1 MTNLFKKAESIK
13 EYCTNIRH
21 MIHQNP
27 EVSFKEFETTELIKK
42 ELKDMDIDVLPLDI
56 ATGVVAEIKGTK
68 KGPEAVTALRADIDA
83 LQMEDL
89 SGKPYA
95 SKNPGVAHACGH
107 DGHTAILLGAAK
119 LLNEVKDQFSGVVK
133 LVFQPAEEGL
143 YGSRVIIDSGA
154 LKNPDADAII
164 CLHGWPYFK
173 VGEIGAWPGPYM
185 ASADKFLIKII
196 GQSGH
201 GARPYKAVNP
211 IMAAASAI
219 NAIPNIVSNE
229 IVTAKQAVV
238 TVCTIHAGMAFNVI
252 PDSVEF
258 GGTVR
263 CLDPEVRDE
272 LEAKIRRVAD
282 GAAQMFG
289 CRAEIDYQR
298 GVPPLM
304 NDPGLAEQVIKAGAD
319 ALGNESIRE
328 LDGPVMGSEDFSY
341 YIDAVG
347 KGVFYRLGIG
357 TGEDIEPIAL
367 HNSKFDFNDDAIPY
381 GVATMVQLILNRH
394 S

>member
-42 ELKDMDIDVLPLDI
+42 ELKDMGIDVLPLDI

-107 DGHTAILLGAAK
+107 DGHVAILLGVAK
-119 LLNEVKDQFSGVVK
+119 LLNEMKDKFSGMVK

-143 YGSRVIIDSGA
+143 GGSMIIINSGA
-154 LKNPDADAII
+154 LKNPDVDAIV

-173 VGEIGAWPGPYM
+173 VGEVGAWSGQYM
-185 ASADKFLIKII
+185 ASADKFLVKMI
-196 GQSGH
+196 GKSGH

-211 IMAAASAI
+211 IMAASNAI

-238 TVCTIHAGMAFNVI
+238 TVCTIHAGTAFNVI
-252 PDSVEF
+252 PDLVEF

-263 CLDPEVRDE
+263 CLDPVVRDE
-272 LEAKIRRVAD
+272 LETKIKRVVK

-289 CRAEIDYQR
+289 CQAEIEYNR
-298 GVPPLM
+298 GVPSLI
-304 NDPGLAEQVIKAGAD
+304 NDPELVDQVIKASAD
-319 ALGNESIRE
+319 VLGNESIRE

-357 TGEDIEPIAL
+357 TGEEIEPIAL
-367 HNSKFDFNDDAIPY
+367 HNSEFDFNDDAIPY
-381 GVATMVQLILNRH
+381 GIATMVQLILNRH
-394 S
+394 N